1 MRVAVYTT
9 CLNNLSAIE
18 SFLAETK
25 QASLIFIMDLG
36 STDGSYEALQA
47 AASSDSRIKISE
59 FGSASGMDLA
69 AAKNMLLH
77 MCQNTYADWCV
88 NFDIDYNIS
97 LFTPEGWFKA
107 LENAVS
113 ANPKATNFSVN
124 KCLLQLNKQDDNTTL
139 GISSIA
145 KSTTIVS
152 GTTRAVWE
160 HPVFP
165 VLKAVGDAAHT
176 SIHAST
182 TSFGIYDYLQQNIDY
197 WNKNRTS
204 QLATYYVGRAL
215 ANSDNIKAFIPTLES
230 SLYLELD
237 SSVELCVE
245 ICLLLN
251 SITNDV
257 RYIHRAL
264 SFCPTSIDA
273 LYSYAHDFLLSE
285 DYWQCVGICHQIL
298 KIPQD
303 ADNFI
308 VYRDPNVLSKTN
320 HLLSTALYRIDS
332 EVLLGESIKYLEQA
346 IQLDPNSLSLKNDLA
361 KLMESAQESN
371 SEENPT

>member
-9 CLNNLSAIE
+9 CFNNLSTIE
-18 SFLAETK
+18 YFLAETK

-36 STDGSYEALQA
+36 STDGSYEALKA
-47 AASSDSRIKISE
+47 AENSDSRIKVSE
-59 FGSASGMDLA
+59 FGAASGMDLA

-88 NFDIDYNIS
+88 NFNIDCNLS
-97 LFTPEGWFKA
+97 LFTKGGWFSA
-107 LENAVS
+107 LEKAVS
-113 ANPKATNFSVN
+113 ENPSATNFSISHS
-124 KCLLQLNKQDDNTTL
+124 LLQLMDNNTTL
-139 GISSIA
+139 GISSTA
-145 KSTTIVS
+145 QVTTIVS

-165 VLKAVGDAAHT
+165 VLKAVGDNASANITMST
-176 SIHAST
+176 S
-182 TSFGIYDYLQQNIDY
+182 SFGIYDFIQQNIDY
-197 WNKNRTS
+197 WNKNRSS
-204 QLATYYVGRAL
+204 QLATYYAARAL
-215 ANSDNIKAFIPTLES
+215 SNSSNIKSFLPTLEAA
-230 SLYLELD
+230 LNLELD
-237 SSVELCVE
+237 SSLDLCVE
-245 ICLLLN
+245 ICCLLN
-251 SITNDV
+251 QITDDS
-257 RYIHRAL
+257 RFLYRAL
-264 SFCPTSIDA
+264 SYCPTSKDVF
-273 LYSYAHDFLLSE
+273 YSLAHDFFLDE
-285 DYWQCVGICHQIL
+285 DYWQCIGICHQIL

-308 VYRDPNVLSKTN
+308 VYRDPNILSKTN

-332 EVLLGESIKYLEQA
+332 DVLLGESIKYLEQA